1 MDETKE
7 PLDHQRRTVRTGM
20 IVLGGLALTAGGVAI
35 AYGGDFLD
43 ELRGDQPQAAASAST
58 DGSPS
63 SSTPASPDASA
74 TPGTSPSSASATP
87 TPTLS
92 PSASPVPS
100 SPDRGTDGGS
110 DGASV
115 HQDGQHRADGPAD
128 AGTGPEGY
136 VPRHAAGEQSQVG
149 LRPIIWGDTLSE
161 IAVETGHSVSELAQI
176 NGIANPDLIYAG
188 DILVIP
194 ES

>member
-7 PLDHQRRTVRTGM
+7 PLDHQRRTMHAGM

-43 ELRGDQPQAAASAST
+43 ELRGDQSQAVASAST

-100 SPDRGTDGGS
+100 SSDRGTDGGS

-115 HQDGQHRADGPAD
+115 HQDAQHRADGPAD

-136 VPRHAAGEQSQVG
+136 VPRHAAGEQGQVG

-161 IAVETGHSVSELAQI
+161 IAVETGHSVSELAQV
-176 NGIANPDLIYAG
+176 NGIVNPDLIYAG
-188 DILVIP
+188 DVLVIP